1 MTTTNAQGP
10 LAGKKVLVTGVAND
24 QSIAWGCAAAF
35 KALGAELAITYLN
48 DKARTYV
55 EPLAQS
61 LDAALLLP
69 LDVTQPGALE
79 AVFDAVNERWGVLH
93 AALHSIAYAPKADL
107 QGRLVDCSAAGFGMA
122 MDVSCHS
129 FIRMAH
135 LAEPLMKKEGGT
147 LLTMSFYGAHK
158 VVENYNVM
166 GPVKAALESSVRY
179 LAHELGP
186 AGIRVHAV
194 SPGPI
199 RTRAASGLA
208 EFDALLDDATA
219 RAPAHQL
226 ASIEDVGYATA
237 MLCSDHARLLTGS
250 TLYVDGGYHIMN

>member
-1 MTTTNAQGP
+1 MSSAAIQAP
-10 LAGKKVLVTGVAND
+10 LAGKKILVTGIAND

-48 DKARTYV
+48 EKARAYV
-55 EPLAQS
+55 EPLART
-61 LDAALLLP
+61 LDAQLLLP
-69 LDVTQPGALE
+69 LDVMQPGALD
-79 AVFDAVNERWGVLH
+79 AVFSALRERWGVLH

-107 QGRLVDCSAAGFGMA
+107 QGRLADCSAEGFGMA

-135 LAEPLMKKEGGT
+135 LAEPLMSEGGT
-147 LLTMSFYGAHK
+147 LITMSFHGAHK
-158 VVENYNVM
+158 VVQNYNVM
-166 GPVKAALESSVRY
+166 GPVKAALEASVRY

-186 AGIRVHAV
+186 HGIRVHAV

-208 EFDALLDDATA
+208 EFDALLDDATS

-237 MLCSDHARLLTGS
+237 MLCADHARLLTGS

>member
-1 MTTTNAQGP
+1 MNDNHRAP
-10 LAGKKVLVTGVAND
+10 LAGKKILVTGVAND

-48 DKARTYV
+48 DKAWAYV
-55 EPLAQS
+55 EPLAKS
-61 LDAALLLP
+61 LDADLLLP

-79 AVFDAVNERWGVLH
+79 AVFDAVAERWGVLH
-93 AALHSIAYAPKADL
+93 AALHSIAYAPKTDL
-107 QGRLVDCSAAGFGMA
+107 QGRLVDCSAEGFGMA

-129 FIRMAH
+129 FIRMAR
-135 LAEPLMKKEGGT
+135 LAEPLMKKDGGT
-147 LLTMSFYGAHK
+147 LLTMSFHGAHK
-158 VVENYNVM
+158 VVQNYNVM
-166 GPVKAALESSVRY
+166 GPVKAALEASVRY

-186 AGIRVHAV
+186 SGIRVHAV

-226 ASIEDVGYATA
+226 ASIEDVGHATA
-237 MLCSDHARLLTGS
+237 MLCTDQARLLTGS

>member
-1 MTTTNAQGP
+1 MSSAPGP
-10 LAGKKVLVTGVAND
+10 LANRKVLVTGIAND
-24 QSIAWGCAAAF
+24 QSIAYGCALAF

-55 EPLAQS
+55 EPLARS
-61 LDAALLLP
+61 LDAALLLS
-69 LDVTQPGALE
+69 LDVTQPGSLE
-79 AVFDAVNERWGVLH
+79 AVFDAVRERWGVLH
-93 AALHSIAYAPKADL
+93 AAVHSIAYAPKADL
-107 QGRLVDCSAAGFGMA
+107 QGRLTDCSSAGFGMA

-135 LAEPLMKKEGGT
+135 LAEPLMHDGGT
-147 LLTMSFYGAHK
+147 LLTMSFHGAHK

-166 GPVKAALESSVRY
+166 GPVKAALEASVRY

-186 AGIRVHAV
+186 GGIRVHAI

-237 MLCSDHARLLTGS
+237 MLCTDHARLLTGS

>member
-1 MTTTNAQGP
+1 MSIATPASGA
-10 LAGKKVLVTGVAND
+10 LAGKKILVTGIAND
-24 QSIAWGCAAAF
+24 QSIAWGCALAF
-35 KALGAELAITYLN
+35 KALGADLAITYLN
-48 DKARTYV
+48 EKAKTYV
-55 EPLAQS
+55 EPLAKS
-61 LDAALLLP
+61 IGADLLLP
-69 LDVTQPGALE
+69 LDVSQPGALE
-79 AVFDAVNERWGVLH
+79 AVFDQVRERWGVLH

-107 QGRLVDCSAAGFGMA
+107 QGRLADCSSEGFGMA

-135 LAEPLMKKEGGT
+135 LAEPLMTEGGT
-147 LLTMSFYGAHK
+147 LITMSFYGAHK

-166 GPVKAALESSVRY
+166 GPVKAALEASVRY
-179 LAHELGP
+179 LAHEMGP
-186 AGIRVHAV
+186 GGIRVHAV

-208 EFDALLDDATA
+208 EFDALLDDATE

-237 MLCSDHARLLTGS
+237 MLCSDHAKLLTGS